1 MGNFIAEIA
10 IIKPLHNLFDY
21 EIPNTFQFVTPGAR
35 VKVEFGK
42 KLVTGFVIN
51 VKKETKLSNTKLK
64 KIIEIIDDTPVLD
77 EEILNLFKWVSNYY
91 HAPLGQVIGLGT
103 PSYLRNGK
111 EIFDADYNTKNFK
124 EDELENIFNLTK
136 EQLIAANEI
145 SKSLTD
151 FNCFLLDGVTG
162 SGKTE
167 VYKNIQSQ
175 ITSKNLQTLIIVPE
189 KNLIPGLFKSFKK
202 LNLKVLEYHSSLTPK
217 KKFDHWNLIQNCKV
231 DVIIGT
237 RSSVF
242 LKIPNLGLI
251 VVDEEHDVSLKNQS
265 EAKYNARDIAIY
277 RAKEKIYQ
285 LFLERLLHPQKH

>member
-21 EIPNTFQFVTPGAR
+21 EIPNTFKFVTPGAR

-51 VKKETKLSNTKLK
+51 IKKETKLSNTKLK

-136 EQLIAANEI
+136 EQLIATNEI

-217 KKFDHWNLIQNCKV
+217 KSL
-231 DVIIGT
+231 IIG
-237 RSSVF
+237 
-242 LKIPNLGLI
+242 I
-251 VVDEEHDVSLKNQS
+251 
-265 EAKYNARDIAIY
+265 
-277 RAKEKIYQ
+277 
-285 LFLERLLHPQKH
+285 